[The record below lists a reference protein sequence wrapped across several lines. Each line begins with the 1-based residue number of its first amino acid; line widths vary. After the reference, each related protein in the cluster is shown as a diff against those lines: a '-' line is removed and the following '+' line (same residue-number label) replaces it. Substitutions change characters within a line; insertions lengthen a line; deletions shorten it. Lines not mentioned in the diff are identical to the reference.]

1 MKVIVTGAAGF
12 IGSFTSHRL
21 LDRGDEVIG
30 VDNLNSYYD
39 VSLKQARLERLEAR
53 EGYQHHR
60 INIADRSAVAS
71 VFEGAKPD
79 RIVHLAAQAGVR
91 YSLENPY
98 AYIDANIVG
107 FLNILECVRNMGTEH
122 LVYASTSSVY
132 GSNTNMP
139 FSVHHNV
146 DHPVSLYAVTKKT
159 NELMA
164 HTYSHLFQIPC
175 TGLRFFT
182 VYGPWGRPDMALFKF
197 TRQMLAGEPI
207 DVYNYGHHKRD
218 FTYVEDITEGIIR
231 VLDKVATSDTSWTGD
246 HPDPSSSIAPYRL
259 YNIGCNNPID
269 LLRYIEVLEETLGV
283 EAKKNLLP
291 MQLGDV
297 PDTYADVDDL
307 VRDVGYK
314 PVTPIEVG
322 IQKFVAWYKDYYNID
337 DIAHNV

>member
-1 MKVIVTGAAGF
+1 
-12 IGSFTSHRL
+12 
-21 LDRGDEVIG
+21 
-30 VDNLNSYYD
+30 
-39 VSLKQARLERLEAR
+39 
-53 EGYQHHR
+53 
-60 INIADRSAVAS
+60 

-107 FLNILECVRNMGTEH
+107 FLNILECVRNIGTEH

-146 DHPVSLYAVTKKT
+146 DHPVSLYAATKKA

-164 HTYSHLFQIPC
+164 HAYSHLFEIPC

-218 FTYVEDITEGIIR
+218 FTYVEDIVEGIIR
-231 VLDKVATSDTSWTGD
+231 VLDKAATIDTSWTGD
-246 HPDPSSSIAPYRL
+246 HPDPSSSAAPYRL
-259 YNIGCNNPID
+259 YNIGSNNPTE
-269 LLRYIEVLEETLGV
+269 LGRYIEVLEETLGIK
-283 EAKKNLLP
+283 AKKNLLP

-314 PVTPIEVG
+314 PDTPIEVG

-337 DIAHNV
+337 DVAHNV